1 QMGPH
6 PFVFVLAH
14 DALLVERLI
23 VFGGLERRRFGLVQP
38 LAPALHPPDSPRSG
52 EEGAEGQKTGRKQ
65 NEVEGNSAEQL
76 WPGPRHRPNPLVQ
89 RAEPRRAQW
98 SATPVRLLSPV
109 PSRPLL

>member
-1 QMGPH
+1 MGADPL
-6 PFVFVLAH
+6 VLLFAH

-23 VFGGLERRRFGLVQP
+23 VFGGLERRRFELVHP
-38 LAPALHPPDSPRSG
+38 LAPTLHPPDSPRSG
-52 EEGAEGQKTGRKQ
+52 EEGAEEKKTGRKQ
-65 NEVEGNSAEQL
+65 IEVEGNSGEQL